1 VNALHERALSAIG
14 TDWLAAV
21 VLVLLAGVF
30 VGLTPGAYLAGP
42 AVLGYL
48 ATGTE
53 QRTGLLRRASAYVV
67 GAALPMALLG
77 FLLGAVGDW
86 TAAVLA
92 EQVVWWN
99 VLVALVTGS
108 SGLLL
113 TGVVI
118 LPIPAFLPLPRVVAS
133 SRDAFLIGVPLGLAA
148 CPACTPMLFP
158 IASAAILSGGP
169 AYGAALLLVF
179 GIGRGLPILAA
190 AASLDWLRTLR
201 LLVPSGLWLQRIAGW
216 LLLVTAAVYLV
227 QAALV
232 ASGRPALFAAS
243 TPDLSV
249 ALYLLPGRSA

>member
-1 VNALHERALSAIG
+1 MDALPARALTAIG

-48 ATGTE
+48 AAGAE
-53 QRTGLLRRASAYVV
+53 QRAGLLRRASAYVV

-86 TAAVLA
+86 AAAVLA

-99 VLVALVTGS
+99 LLVAVVTGF

-113 TGVVI
+113 AGVVVA
-118 LPIPAFLPLPRVVAS
+118 PVPGFLPLPRVVAS
-133 SRDAFLIGVPLGLAA
+133 SRDAFIMGLPLGLAA

-179 GIGRGLPILAA
+179 GVGRGLPILAA
-190 AASLDWLRTLR
+190 AASLDYLRKLR
-201 LLVPSGLWLQRIAGW
+201 RLIPPGLWLQRAAAW
-216 LLLVTAAVYLV
+216 VLLATAALYLL
-227 QAALV
+227 QAALL
-232 ASGRPALFAAS
+232 AFGRPALFA
-243 TPDLSV
+243 
-249 ALYLLPGRSA
+249 

>member
-1 VNALHERALSAIG
+1 MAIG
-14 TDWLAAV
+14 TDWLGAA

-53 QRTGLLRRASAYVV
+53 PRVGIVRRATAYVL

-77 FLLGAVGDW
+77 FLLGALGDW

-99 VLVALVTGS
+99 LLVALVAGA

-113 TGVVI
+113 TGVVVA
-118 LPIPAFLPLPRVVAS
+118 PIPAFLPVPRVVAT
-133 SRDAFLIGVPLGLAA
+133 SRDAFLMGVPLGLAA

-158 IASAAILSGGP
+158 IASAAVLSGGP
-169 AYGAALLLVF
+169 GYGAALLLIF
-179 GIGRGLPILAA
+179 GIGRGLPIMAA
-190 AASLDWLRTLR
+190 AASLDSLRKLRWLI
-201 LLVPSGLWLQRIAGW
+201 PPGLWLQRAAGW
-216 LLLVTAAVYLV
+216 LLLLTAAVYLL

-232 ASGRPALFAAS
+232 ASGRPALF
-243 TPDLSV
+243 T
-249 ALYLLPGRSA
+249 

>member
-1 VNALHERALSAIG
+1 VDGLHERALTAIG
-14 TDWLAAV
+14 TDWFAAV

-53 QRTGLLRRASAYVV
+53 QRAGLVRRAAAYVL

-77 FLLGAVGDW
+77 FLLGALGDW

-99 VLVALVTGS
+99 LLVAVVAGF

-113 TGVVI
+113 TGVVVA
-118 LPIPAFLPLPRVVAS
+118 PIPGFLPLPHVVAS
-133 SRDAFLIGVPLGLAA
+133 SRDAFLMGVPLGLAA

-169 AYGAALLLVF
+169 AYGAALLLIF
-179 GIGRGLPILAA
+179 GIGRGVPILTA
-190 AASLDWLRTLR
+190 AASLHWLRRLR
-201 LLVPSGLWLQRIAGW
+201 WVIPAGQWLQRTAGW

-227 QAALV
+227 QAAFV
-232 ASGRPALFAAS
+232 ASGRPALFA
-243 TPDLSV
+243 
-249 ALYLLPGRSA
+249 